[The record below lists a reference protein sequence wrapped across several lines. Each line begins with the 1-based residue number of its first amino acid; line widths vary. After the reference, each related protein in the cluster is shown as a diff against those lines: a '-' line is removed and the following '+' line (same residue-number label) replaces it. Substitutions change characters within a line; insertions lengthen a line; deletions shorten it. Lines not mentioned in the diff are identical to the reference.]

1 MKYVTVTEY
10 ITENPSI
17 KEIKEK
23 ECQVY
28 ENWRILIE
36 PVSDKLIMYI
46 DVLKSLNS

>member
-28 ENWRILIE
+28 KIGR
-36 PVSDKLIMYI
+36 Y
-46 DVLKSLNS
+46 